1 MHPSTTGRCGE
12 KGRPIEPFSGG
23 KSGSIRAHCSSVNI
37 AVVDM
42 DRQSGLQPAQEVRHA
57 LVGLL
62 LASVAVVI
70 TLVRRQ

>member
-1 MHPSTTGRCGE
+1 MHPTTTVRCGE

-42 DRQSGLQPAQEVRHA
+42 DRQSGLQPAQE
-57 LVGLL
+57 
-62 LASVAVVI
+62 
-70 TLVRRQ
+70 